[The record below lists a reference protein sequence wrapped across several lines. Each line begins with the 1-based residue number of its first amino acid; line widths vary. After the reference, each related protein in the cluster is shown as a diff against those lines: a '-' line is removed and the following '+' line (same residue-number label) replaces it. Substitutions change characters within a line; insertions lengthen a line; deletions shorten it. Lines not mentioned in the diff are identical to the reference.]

1 MRRKSRMPW
10 SVSVFVAGM
19 VPLMLAQST
28 NLRQGAMTLE
38 QQGQSAE
45 AETAWRAVLKTNPAD
60 AEAFAHLGFLEARQ
74 ERYKEAVSHYRKA
87 LALNPAFPNLRL
99 NLGLALFKAG
109 ELKEAIAVF
118 KQLLEKEAPDS
129 PEAQRLNIL
138 LGMAHYGLSEFSAA
152 TPYLKH
158 AADRDA
164 QNLEL
169 RLALAHSCLWSKQYP
184 CVLAV
189 YREILL
195 LNAESAEADMLAG
208 EAEDE
213 MQNRGGAIQQFR
225 AAVKADPKQPEVH
238 FGLGYLLWTQHQ
250 YDEAISEF
258 KTELANHPHHVQ
270 AQIYLGDAYMQK
282 GNSEA
287 ALAVLEHVASLAP
300 SMWFAHLDLGI
311 VYSEAGRYPEALREF
326 QEAAKLAPNEANVHW
341 RLARLYK
348 TMGKDA
354 EAKAEF
360 AKARNIHTAESQDL
374 LQKMRPPARAPD
386 PDESKR
392 PPDQAPAQPG
402 PDR

>member
-1 MRRKSRMPW
+1 MRRTSSMRF
-10 SVSVFVAGM
+10 SVGLLLAGIVPMVA
-19 VPLMLAQST
+19 AQSA
-28 NLRQGAMTLE
+28 NVRQSAMALE

-45 AETAWRAVLKTNPAD
+45 AETAWRSVLKSNPGD
-60 AEAFAHLGFLEARQ
+60 AEAFAHLGLLEAHQ
-74 ERYKEAVSHYRKA
+74 ERYSEAVSHYRKA

-109 ELKEAIAVF
+109 ELKDAIAVF
-118 KQLLEKEAPDS
+118 KPLLEKEAPDS

-184 CVLAV
+184 CVLDV

-258 KTELANHPHHVQ
+258 KSELANNPHHVQ
-270 AQIYLGDAYMQK
+270 AQIYLGDAYMQM

-287 ALAVLEHVASLAP
+287 ALPVLERVTSLAP

-311 VYSEAGRYPEALREF
+311 IYSDAGRYPEALREF

-348 TMGKDA
+348 VMGKDV
-354 EAKAEF
+354 EATAEF

-374 LQKMRPPARAPD
+374 LQKMRPPAHVSNPN
-386 PDESKR
+386 ESKR
-392 PPDQAPAQPG
+392 PSDQAPAQPG
-402 PDR
+402 PNR

>member
-1 MRRKSRMPW
+1 MRRKSRIRL
-10 SVSVFVAGM
+10 SVSLFLAGM
-19 VPLMLAQST
+19 VPVMVAQST
-28 NLRQGAMTLE
+28 NLRQGAMALE

-45 AETAWRAVLKTNPAD
+45 AETAWRAVLKANPGD
-60 AEAFAHLGFLEARQ
+60 AEAFAHLGLLEARQ
-74 ERYKEAVSHYRKA
+74 EHYKEAVSHYRKA

-109 ELKEAIAVF
+109 ELKQAIAVF
-118 KQLLEKEAPDS
+118 KSLIEKEAPDS

-138 LGMAHYGLSEFSAA
+138 LGMAHYGLSEFAAA

-169 RLALAHSCLWSKQYP
+169 RLALAHSCLWSRQYP
-184 CVLAV
+184 CVLDV

-250 YDEAISEF
+250 YDEAIGEF
-258 KTELANHPHHVQ
+258 KSELANNPNHVQ
-270 AQIYLGDAYMQK
+270 AQIYLGDAYMQM

-287 ALAVLEHVASLAP
+287 ALPVLEHVAALAP
-300 SMWFAHLDLGI
+300 SMWFPNLDLGI
-311 VYSEAGRYPEALREF
+311 LYSDAGRYPDALREF
-326 QEAAKLAPNEANVHW
+326 EQAAKLAPNEANVHW
-341 RLARLYK
+341 RLARLHK
-348 TMGKDA
+348 LMGNDV

-360 AKARNIHTAESQDL
+360 AKARSIHTAESQDL
-374 LQKMRPPARAPD
+374 LQKMRPPANAPGSNG
-386 PDESKR
+386 SKR
-392 PPDQAPAQPG
+392 QSDQAPAQPG
-402 PDR
+402 PNR